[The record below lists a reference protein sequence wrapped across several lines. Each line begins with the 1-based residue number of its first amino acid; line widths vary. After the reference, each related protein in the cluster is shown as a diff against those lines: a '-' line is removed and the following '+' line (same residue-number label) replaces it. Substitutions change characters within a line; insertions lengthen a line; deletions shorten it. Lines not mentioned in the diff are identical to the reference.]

1 MKANSP
7 DDHNKFYWRRCIGG
21 WGQGDRIQSGKT
33 LPLIRVKMFSKKHFF
48 FWKSVWN
55 KEKHVGMIAEGEYKP
70 KEYIYNAEKKIKE
83 SVG

>member
-1 MKANSP
+1 
-7 DDHNKFYWRRCIGG
+7 
-21 WGQGDRIQSGKT
+21 
-33 LPLIRVKMFSKKHFF
+33 MFSKKFFF

-83 SVG
+83 SVEQMRGNRV